1 MAMSTKK
8 ERKTK
13 YKKNGEASRRQVVML
28 CLAGVAAVAL
38 IVGAVA
44 AWFYYRVCADEYT
57 GSEKV
62 RVYIPANST
71 EQSLRDSL
79 VSRLGHDFGAQVA
92 RLLSLSNAN
101 PAKSAGSYV
110 VNPGDEVKDVAR
122 KIRTGAQD
130 PVKVTFNNI
139 RTLPQLAARVSSRM
153 CFSDSDFIA
162 ACDTVLSARGYAA
175 PEFPAAFLPDT
186 YEFYW
191 NDNPVNVVGKLADV
205 RDRWW
210 TPQRRDAAKALG
222 LSETQVATLASIV
235 EEETAK
241 ADEKPMVARLYLN
254 RLNTRMRLQADPTVK
269 FATGDFSL
277 RRITGSHLGID
288 SPYNTYTHEGLPP
301 GPIRIPEAATLQ
313 AVLDA
318 PAHNYVYMCAKE
330 DFSGYHNFAV
340 TWDEHKANA
349 RRYHQ
354 ALDRRGIH

>member
-1 MAMSTKK
+1 MSAKK
-8 ERKTK
+8 EKK
-13 YKKNGEASRRQVVML
+13 ANNKKNGEATRRQLVML
-28 CLAGVAAVAL
+28 CLAGFAALAL

-44 AWFYYRVCADEYT
+44 AWFYFRVCADEYA
-57 GSEKV
+57 GAEKV

-71 EQSLRDSL
+71 EQSVRDSL
-79 VSRLGHDFGAQVA
+79 VSRLGSDFGSQVA

-101 PAKSAGSYV
+101 LEKATGSYV
-110 VNPGDEVKDVAR
+110 VSPGDDVKDVAR

-139 RTLPQLAARVSSRM
+139 RTLPQLAARIASRLS
-153 CFSDSDFIA
+153 FSDDDFIA
-162 ACDTVLSARGYAA
+162 ACDTVLTARGYSA
-175 PEFPAAFLPDT
+175 PEYTAAFLPDT

-191 NDNPVNVVGKLADV
+191 SESPARVVGKLVDV
-205 RDRWW
+205 RDKWW
-210 TPQRRDAAKALG
+210 TRERRASAKALG
-222 LSETQVATLASIV
+222 LNDKQVAALAAIV

-254 RLNTRMRLQADPTVK
+254 RLDKGMRLQADPTVK
-269 FATGDFSL
+269 FAVGDFSL
-277 RRITGSHLGID
+277 RRITDKHLGVD
-288 SPYNTYTHEGLPP
+288 SPYNTYTHVGLPP
-301 GPIRIPEAATLQ
+301 GPIRIPEAATLK

-318 PAHNYVYMCAKE
+318 PAHNYIYMCAKE

>member
-1 MAMSTKK
+1 MSSKK
-8 ERKTK
+8 EKK
-13 YKKNGEASRRQVVML
+13 AKNKKNGEATRRQVVML
-28 CLAGVAAVAL
+28 CLAGFAAVAL

-44 AWFYYRVCADEYT
+44 AWFYFRVCGDEYA
-57 GSEKV
+57 GAEKV

-71 EQSLRDSL
+71 EQSIRDSL
-79 VSRLGHDFGAQVA
+79 VSRLGSDFGAQVA

-101 PAKSAGSYV
+101 PDNATGSYV
-110 VNPGDEVKDVAR
+110 VSPGDDVKDVAR
-122 KIRTGAQD
+122 KIHTGAQD

-139 RTLPQLAARVSSRM
+139 RTLPQLAARIASRLS
-153 CFSDSDFIA
+153 FSDADFIA
-162 ACDTVLSARGYAA
+162 ACDTVLPARGYSK

-191 NDNPVNVVGKLADV
+191 SESPERVVGKLADV
-205 RDRWW
+205 RDKWW
-210 TPQRRDAAKALG
+210 TPERRNAAKALG
-222 LSETQVATLASIV
+222 LSKTQVATLASIV

-254 RLNTRMRLQADPTVK
+254 RLDTGMRLQADPTVK
-269 FATGDFSL
+269 FAVGDFSL
-277 RRITGSHLGID
+277 RRITDKHLGVD
-288 SPYNTYTHEGLPP
+288 SPYNTYLHAGLPP
-301 GPIRIPEAATLQ
+301 GPIRIPEAATLK

-318 PAHNYVYMCAKE
+318 PVHKYVYMCAKE

-340 TWDEHKANA
+340 TWEEHKANA

>member
-1 MAMSTKK
+1 MSAKK
-8 ERKTK
+8 E
-13 YKKNGEASRRQVVML
+13 KKAKNKKKGEATRRQVVML
-28 CLAGVAAVAL
+28 WVAGFAAVAL
-38 IVGAVA
+38 IVGTVA
-44 AWFYYRVCADEYT
+44 AWFYFRVCGDEYA
-57 GSEKV
+57 GSERV
-62 RVYIPANST
+62 RVFIPANST
-71 EQSLRDSL
+71 ERSVRDSL
-79 VSRLGHDFGAQVA
+79 ESRLGSDFGGQVA

-101 PAKSAGSYV
+101 FSKATGSYV
-110 VNPGDEVKDVAR
+110 VSPGDEVKDVAR

-162 ACDTVLSARGYAA
+162 ACDTVLTVRGYAA

-191 NDNPVNVVGKLADV
+191 NESPAKVVGKLADV
-205 RDRWW
+205 RERWW
-210 TPQRRDAAKALG
+210 TPERRATAKALG

-241 ADEKPMVARLYLN
+241 VDEKPMVARLYLN
-254 RLNTRMRLQADPTVK
+254 RLHDGMRLQADPTVK
-269 FATGDFSL
+269 FAVGDFSL
-277 RRITGSHLGID
+277 RRITGEHLGID
-288 SPYNTYTHEGLPP
+288 SPYNTYKHAGLPP

-313 AVLDA
+313 AVLNA
-318 PAHNYVYMCAKE
+318 PSHNYVYMCAKE

-349 RRYHQ
+349 QRYHA